1 MAEQSSSLSVAFGSP
16 LDETWHLELPFV
28 EGETLVDTLARVV
41 DEADDRRGRPVDI
54 HLDSL
59 SVSLNGTPLEGD
71 LRQAAAVPAGAFVS
85 VCTLPQISGIA
96 GFLAPLLFGGTAL
109 GSLGWVAW
117 GFVYLISTLI
127 VVGGLV
133 GLNLALGELLTDDLD
148 ESSSG
153 SRARLLTGGRNR
165 VDPYAPIP
173 KVYGTWRYFPPMA
186 ARPYTETSSRAQHLR
201 QAVLWGYGPLTLT
214 DVRIG
219 NTALTDFD
227 SVDVTHETIA
237 TTPQRLAHYPGDVT
251 EVLPNVVLKSDF
263 QGVNV
268 GETGN
273 EAIRSTSVPTREFHV
288 DLLFPAGTFRINASG
303 KERAAAFTL
312 RVWYREQGTSTWSL
326 AHIYDVTEINK
337 DAYFVSFHTF
347 DRPLAI
353 YEVRVTRTD
362 DLPSQGA
369 SRYPTNRGGNGS
381 HVSARVDDVQWISL
395 KTYADTV
402 PVQEPGVEVSSFRIQ
417 ATDQLNGVVDRLNG
431 LVTSK
436 LRSISSGTVSGTY
449 TNSANP
455 ALVALDILTGT
466 ANPKPHALSDL
477 DLVAF
482 EGFQDFCATE
492 QLEFHHVFDYTNEN
506 VFDAAQQACR
516 AGRGSLVIRG
526 GKISVTWDRS
536 LTTPTQLFT
545 RRNITS
551 YRESKVYAEP
561 LDAVRV
567 SYRNSAANYQP
578 DETIVYNVGESAGT
592 ATNIAK
598 LQLRGPTTAS
608 GVWRLAYYELL
619 AARYRAT
626 TISLGVDLDV
636 LACTR
641 GDLIRVQEPHG
652 FAARITSVTTDGSS
666 NITTMT
672 LDEPFDFEAATTYVA
687 ETRTAAGTF
696 VDTTLSNPGAT
707 TTAVLTPSSPL
718 TPGAVAV
725 GDLVAV
731 GVQSTS
737 ETRDLIVLAIA
748 YGEDLTAT
756 LECVDYA
763 PEIFTQLASGT
774 ENSDTTP
781 TRSPFD
787 FYNDEPPPPTIHR
800 VNRLRVLGAD
810 GATRMGLRVFVSPGT
825 PTTELPAVSSQYALQ
840 YRSVPSGGTAG
851 EWISVPAVEARSGQI
866 TVPDFGIAG
875 GFDVRVF
882 AISAYDVISEPTT
895 STGHNAIGDLA
906 TPTGLGMTVD
916 FASSTLGPVSRGLF
930 SWDDV
935 NDRIAVGWRI
945 TIAVDSET
953 NVVVDEVTYSPAY
966 TYTTAD
972 VGELFV
978 TVEAVGFHG
987 EVSAALEQTFTYSPL
1002 LSIQP
1007 LRPHGLEVFGT
1018 DKVGQGNDVTF
1029 TTADV
1034 TVQWRPSGAV
1044 RLAPDFE
1051 GAGLERG
1058 NPRDPL
1064 LRDYVVEVISDAGE
1078 VVRTEYLET
1087 HSYAYTKAKNI
1098 EDHGGTRP
1106 DRSPTLRVRMRDV
1119 EGNLS
1124 GPATITPTN
1133 VAPPAPT
1140 SVTYT
1145 REEQRV
1151 VASIALPTDLPDLEG
1166 VLVWGSSSD
1175 ATVPTTSATL
1185 LYDGPAQSPFM
1196 FELPAG
1202 TGTIYL
1208 RAAFFD
1214 EFGKEA
1220 ATLNTTGVAT
1230 VTTSPISVTLGAGSV
1245 GTLELAANAASILYQ
1260 ANVTDQSL
1268 FTTSTAENTWQTVVT
1283 VTSAVISG
1291 DNGAQTPVH
1300 VEGFLLGRVLD
1311 VWDHGL
1317 NSGLHFMSAG
1327 GLPVFEYRIVKDLGL
1342 GTEEVIFP
1350 ASGTETKQTIT
1361 TLGYVVGGT
1370 PSASLLMDAGTY
1382 TFTLQAR
1389 WRFDFYNEGTA
1400 YFDTTD
1406 SGGTTYITGIK
1417 GVGTKWSDWLPRVI
1431 EMSFPHNAA
1440 QSGSTGDWGT
1450 QAEGGIIAELRIPSA
1465 DYGGYPDS
1473 GVAGATARTNG
1484 WVDLV
1489 AVNQAQSAGLGS
1501 ASPAV
1506 QLDPASPDTF
1516 IRFYSNQFP
1525 NSFPI
1530 LSGASNPTTSPGAA
1544 YEIRFTHNFLGAWE
1558 QFKDAKVLVDVEEA
1572 VLQVTERRA

>member
-1 MAEQSSSLSVAFGSP
+1 MPDQSSSLSVAFGSP
-16 LDETWHLELPFV
+16 LDETWHLELAFV
-28 EGETLVDTLARVV
+28 EGEPLVDTLARVV

-59 SVSLNGTPLEGD
+59 NVSVNGTPLDGD
-71 LRQAAAVPAGAFVS
+71 LRQAACVPAGAFVS
-85 VCTLPQISGIA
+85 VCTLPQIETLA
-96 GFLAPLLFGGTAL
+96 AWLAPLLFSGTAL
-109 GSLGWVAW
+109 GNLGWVAW
-117 GFVYLISTLI
+117 ASVYLISTAV

-148 ESSSG
+148 ESSPG
-153 SRARLLTGGRNR
+153 SRARLLSGGRNR

-186 ARPYTETSSRAQHLR
+186 AVPHTEVTGSAQYLR

-214 DVRIG
+214 DVKVG
-219 NTALTDFD
+219 DTPLASFDDVSVSHETVASTPQALTYY
-227 SVDVTHETIA
+227 T
-237 TTPQRLAHYPGDVT
+237 GDVA
-251 EVLPNVVLKSDF
+251 EVLPAVTLKADF
-263 QGVNV
+263 QGVSV
-268 GETGN
+268 GSTGN
-273 EAIRSTSVPTREFHV
+273 SAERTTAGACNEFGV
-288 DLLFPAGTFRINASG
+288 DILFPAGTYRINAKG
-303 KERAAAFTL
+303 KTRAAVFYYT
-312 RVWYREQGTSTWSL
+312 VSYRAQGSTSWVSSATYTVSE
-326 AHIYDVTEINK
+326 TNK
-337 DAYFVSFHTF
+337 DAYFVHHRQTA
-347 DRPLAI
+347 PLDV
-353 YEVRVTRTD
+353 YEVKVERYD
-362 DLPSQGA
+362 DAPSQGA
-369 SRYPTNRGGNGS
+369 DRYPSNRGGNGS
-381 HVSARVDDVQWISL
+381 HVSARVDDMQWVSL
-395 KTYADTV
+395 KSYGTTV
-402 PVQEPGVEVSSFRIQ
+402 PVLEPGVEVSSFRIK

-436 LRSISSGTVSGTY
+436 LRSISSGTVSDTY

-466 ANPKPHALSDL
+466 ANPKPRALSEI

-482 EGFQDFCATE
+482 EGFQDFCASE
-492 QLEFHHVFDYTNEN
+492 SLEFHHVFDYTNEN
-506 VFDAAQQACR
+506 VYDAAQQACR
-516 AGRGSLVIRG
+516 AGRGSLAVRG
-526 GKISVTWDRS
+526 GKVSVTWDRA

-545 RRNITS
+545 RRNVTS
-551 YRESKVYAEP
+551 YRESKLYAEP

-578 DETIVYNVGESAGT
+578 DETIVYNVGETAGT

-626 TISLGVDLDV
+626 TITLGVDLDV

-718 TPGAVAV
+718 TPGAGEV

-737 ETRDLIVLAIA
+737 ETRDLLVLAIA
-748 YGEDLTAT
+748 YGDDLTAT

-774 ENSDTTP
+774 ENGDTTP

-787 FYNDEPPPPTIHR
+787 FYNDEPPPPKDHR

-810 GATRMGLRVFVSPGT
+810 GVGRMGLRVFVSPGT
-825 PTTELPAVSSQYALQ
+825 PTTALPAIAAQYVLQ
-840 YRSVPSGGTAG
+840 YRSVPDGGTAG
-851 EWISVPAVEARSGQI
+851 EWISVPAVEARSGQV
-866 TVPDFGIAG
+866 TVPDFGISG

-882 AISAYDVISEPTT
+882 TVSAYGVMSAATN
-895 STGHNAIGDLA
+895 STGHNAVGDLA
-906 TPTGLGMTVD
+906 TPTGLGMAVD
-916 FASSTLGPVSRGLF
+916 FASSTLGPVARAVF
-930 SWDDV
+930 SWDDLD
-935 NDRIAVGWRI
+935 DRAAVGWRI

-966 TYTTAD
+966 TYPTAD

-1018 DKVGQGNDVTF
+1018 DKVGQGNDLTF

-1034 TVQWRPSGAV
+1034 TVQWRPNGAV

-1051 GAGLERG
+1051 GAGLDRG

-1087 HSYAYTKAKNI
+1087 HAYTYTKAKNI

-1133 VAPPAPT
+1133 AAPPAPT

-1145 REEQRV
+1145 REDQRV

-1175 ATVPTTSATL
+1175 ATVPTTSTTL

-1196 FELPAG
+1196 FELPAS

-1230 VTTSPISVTLGAGSV
+1230 VTTNPISVTIGAGSV

-1268 FTTSTAENTWQTVVT
+1268 FTASTSENTWQTVVT

-1300 VEGFLLGRVLD
+1300 VEGFLLGKVLD
-1311 VWDHGL
+1311 IWDSDSLGL
-1317 NSGLHFMSAG
+1317 AFMSAG

-1370 PSASLLMDAGTY
+1370 PSASLLMDPGTY

-1400 YFDTTD
+1400 YFETTA
-1406 SGGTTYITGIK
+1406 SGGTDYISGIK
-1417 GVGTKWSDWLPRVI
+1417 GVGTKWADWLPRVVDV
-1431 EMSFPHNAA
+1431 EFPNN
-1440 QSGSTGDWGT
+1440 QSQSWNVDNFPATAT
-1450 QAEGGIIAELRIPSA
+1450 GGIVAEIRIPSA
-1465 DYGGYPDS
+1465 DYTGFNGS
-1473 GVAGATARTNG
+1473 GTDNDG
-1484 WVDLV
+1484 WIDLPTFEV
-1489 AVNQAQSAGLGS
+1489 LTSGTGLGS

-1506 QLDPASPDTF
+1506 RLDPSNPDTS
-1516 IRFYSNQFP
+1516 IVFYNYNFP
-1525 NSFPI
+1525 TNS
-1530 LSGASNPTTSPGAA
+1530 LELTGASNPTTAPGSA
-1544 YEIRFTHNFLGAWE
+1544 YEIRFTQGLYWS
-1558 QFKDAKVLVDVEEA
+1558 QFRGAKVIVDVDEA